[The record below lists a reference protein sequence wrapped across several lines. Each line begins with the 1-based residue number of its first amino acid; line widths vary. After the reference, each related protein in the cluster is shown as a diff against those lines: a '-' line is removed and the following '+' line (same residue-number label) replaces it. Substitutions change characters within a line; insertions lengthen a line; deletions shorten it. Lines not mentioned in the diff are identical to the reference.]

1 MTRDIYSISML
12 KRPTP
17 TWRSRFSR
25 PVFIWAMCALLTELA
40 VQPLGKTRPVPP
52 WLTLMPVIPALF
64 FVWALF
70 RAVQKMDEL
79 QKRICLDS
87 IFIAFIL
94 TLVLAFVLGGL
105 DRAGIYHAGSDAL
118 GTPMMFLWACAYIVS
133 VWRYR

>member
-1 MTRDIYSISML
+1 
-12 KRPTP
+12 
-17 TWRSRFSR
+17 
-25 PVFIWAMCALLTELA
+25 MCALLTELA
-40 VQPLGKTRPVPP
+40 VQPLGTTRPVAP
-52 WLTLMPVIPALF
+52 WLTLMPVEPALF

-79 QKRICLDS
+79 QRRICLES
-87 IFIAFIL
+87 IFVAFIL

>member
-1 MTRDIYSISML
+1 ML
-12 KRPTP
+12 KRSTS

-40 VQPLGKTRPVPP
+40 VQPLGKTRPVAP
-52 WLTLMPVIPALF
+52 WLTLMPVVPALF

-79 QKRICLDS
+79 QRRICLES
-87 IFIAFIL
+87 IFVAFIL

-105 DRAGIYHAGSDAL
+105 DRAGIYHAESDAL